1 MKHVILPDDVRRSLA
16 FYLAMEEFVAR
27 EIEGE
32 AFFVW
37 RVEPTVIFGRN
48 QVLENEV
55 NLEYCREHGVDIVRR
70 KSGGGCVYSDL
81 GNIMVSYISRRGDVS
96 EVFDR
101 YMTALTEALRAL
113 GVPAEKSGRNDIL
126 VEGRKISGNAFHQL
140 PDRSIV
146 HGTLLY
152 STDLEAL
159 TEAIRPPVE
168 KLQRHG
174 VKSVRQRVMN
184 LSEYVALMTEPDDAL
199 KSPESLEEYLV
210 RYFTDGEIHLDEND
224 LGVIAR
230 SEATWQSVDMVLALG
245 GGAVMT
251 AECAE
256 IVHSDTICIYLK
268 ASVETLME
276 HLSGQTDGRPMLGDS
291 DLRTR
296 IEDLMAL
303 RSDTYEK
310 TAHIIIDT
318 DGKPIEAVASEIISI
333 IREEQFCTN

>member
-113 GVPAEKSGRNDIL
+113 GVPVEKSGRNDIL
-126 VEGRKISGNAFHQL
+126 LEGRKISGNAFHQL

-174 VKSVRQRVMN
+174 VESVRQRVMN
-184 LSEYVALMTEPDDAL
+184 LSEYVALMTESDDAL
-199 KSPESLEEYLV
+199 KSPEALEEYLV
-210 RYFTDGEIHLDEND
+210 GYFTDGEIVLNEND
-224 LGVIAR
+224 L
-230 SEATWQSVDMVLALG
+230 E
-245 GGAVMT
+245 
-251 AECAE
+251 
-256 IVHSDTICIYLK
+256 K
-268 ASVETLME
+268 
-276 HLSGQTDGRPMLGDS
+276 
-291 DLRTR
+291 
-296 IEDLMAL
+296 IELIT
-303 RSDTYEK
+303 DTY
-310 TAHIIIDT
+310 
-318 DGKPIEAVASEIISI
+318 G
-333 IREEQFCTN
+333 R

>member
-1 MKHVILPDDVRRSLA
+1 MMKNVVLPDAVRRSLA
-16 FYLAMEEFVAR
+16 FYLAMEEYVASAV
-27 EIEGE
+27 EDE

-37 RVEPTVIFGRN
+37 RVEPTVIYGRN

-101 YMTALTEALRAL
+101 YMTSLCDALRAL

-159 TEAIRPPVE
+159 VEAIMPPVE

-174 VKSVRQRVMN
+174 VESVRQRVMN
-184 LSEYVALMTEPDDAL
+184 LSEYVSAMQDPAPEL
-199 KSPESLEEYLV
+199 KSPEALEEYLV
-210 RYFTDGEIHLDEND
+210 RYFTDGVVMLADED
-224 LGVIAR
+224 
-230 SEATWQSVDMVLALG
+230 
-245 GGAVMT
+245 
-251 AECAE
+251 
-256 IVHSDTICIYLK
+256 
-268 ASVETLME
+268 VEKIKLITK
-276 HLSGQTDGRPMLGDS
+276 TYGRKSL
-291 DLRTR
+291 
-296 IEDLMAL
+296 EDLSL
-303 RSDTYEK
+303 
-310 TAHIIIDT
+310 
-318 DGKPIEAVASEIISI
+318 
-333 IREEQFCTN
+333 

>member
-1 MKHVILPDDVRRSLA
+1 MKNVVLPDAVRRSLA
-16 FYLAMEEFVAR
+16 FYLAMEEYVAG
-27 EIEGE
+27 EVEDE

-81 GNIMVSYISRRGDVS
+81 GNIMISYVSRRGDVS

-113 GVPAEKSGRNDIL
+113 GVPAVKSGRNDIL
-126 VEGRKISGNAFHQL
+126 VDGRKVSGNAFHQL

-174 VKSVRQRVMN
+174 VESVRQRVMN
-184 LSEYVALMTEPDDAL
+184 LSDYVAAMPDPAPEL
-199 KSPESLEEYLV
+199 RSPEALEEYLV
-210 RYFTDGEIHLDEND
+210 RYFTDGE
-224 LGVIAR
+224 V
-230 SEATWQSVDMVLALG
+230 
-245 GGAVMT
+245 
-251 AECAE
+251 
-256 IVHSDTICIYLK
+256 
-268 ASVETLME
+268 
-276 HLSGQTDGRPMLGDS
+276 HLSELDVEKILRFAQDDS
-291 DLRTR
+291 
-296 IEDLMAL
+296 
-303 RSDTYEK
+303 YK
-310 TAHIIIDT
+310 
-318 DGKPIEAVASEIISI
+318 G
-333 IREEQFCTN
+333 

>member
-1 MKHVILPDDVRRSLA
+1 MKHVILPNNIRRSLA
-16 FYLAMEEFVAR
+16 FYLAMEEFVAMKV
-27 EIEGE
+27 EDE

-37 RVEPTVIFGRN
+37 RVEPTVIYGRN
-48 QVLENEV
+48 QVIENEV

-174 VKSVRQRVMN
+174 VESVRQRVMN
-184 LSEYVALMTEPDDAL
+184 LSEYVALMTESDDAL
-199 KSPESLEEYLV
+199 KSPEALEEYLV
-210 RYFTDGEIHLDEND
+210 GYFTDGEIVLNEND
-224 LGVIAR
+224 LEKIKLI
-230 SEATWQSVDMVLALG
+230 T
-245 GGAVMT
+245 
-251 AECAE
+251 
-256 IVHSDTICIYLK
+256 
-268 ASVETLME
+268 
-276 HLSGQTDGRPMLGDS
+276 
-291 DLRTR
+291 
-296 IEDLMAL
+296 
-303 RSDTYEK
+303 DTY
-310 TAHIIIDT
+310 
-318 DGKPIEAVASEIISI
+318 G
-333 IREEQFCTN
+333 R

>member
-174 VKSVRQRVMN
+174 VESVRQRVMN

-199 KSPESLEEYLV
+199 KSPEALEKYLV
-210 RYFTDGEIHLDEND
+210 GYFTDGEIHLNEDD
-224 LGVIAR
+224 
-230 SEATWQSVDMVLALG
+230 
-245 GGAVMT
+245 
-251 AECAE
+251 
-256 IVHSDTICIYLK
+256 
-268 ASVETLME
+268 VEKIKLIT
-276 HLSGQTDGRPMLGDS
+276 
-291 DLRTR
+291 
-296 IEDLMAL
+296 
-303 RSDTYEK
+303 DTY
-310 TAHIIIDT
+310 
-318 DGKPIEAVASEIISI
+318 G
-333 IREEQFCTN
+333 R

>member
-37 RVEPTVIFGRN
+37 RVEPTVIYGRN

-96 EVFDR
+96 EVFDC

-126 VEGRKISGNAFHQL
+126 VEGRKVSGNAFHQL

-174 VKSVRQRVMN
+174 VESVRQRVMN

-199 KSPESLEEYLV
+199 KSPEALEKYLV

-230 SEATWQSVDMVLALG
+230 SEATWQSV
-245 GGAVMT
+245 
-251 AECAE
+251 
-256 IVHSDTICIYLK
+256 
-268 ASVETLME
+268 
-276 HLSGQTDGRPMLGDS
+276 
-291 DLRTR
+291 
-296 IEDLMAL
+296 
-303 RSDTYEK
+303 
-310 TAHIIIDT
+310 
-318 DGKPIEAVASEIISI
+318 
-333 IREEQFCTN
+333 

>member
-27 EIEGE
+27 EVEGE

-37 RVEPTVIFGRN
+37 RVEPTVIYGRN

-126 VEGRKISGNAFHQL
+126 VEGRKVSGNAFHQL

-174 VKSVRQRVMN
+174 VESVRQRVMN

-199 KSPESLEEYLV
+199 KTPEALEEYLV
-210 RYFTDGEIHLDEND
+210 GYFTDGEIHLKEDD
-224 LGVIAR
+224 
-230 SEATWQSVDMVLALG
+230 
-245 GGAVMT
+245 
-251 AECAE
+251 
-256 IVHSDTICIYLK
+256 
-268 ASVETLME
+268 VEKIKLIT
-276 HLSGQTDGRPMLGDS
+276 
-291 DLRTR
+291 
-296 IEDLMAL
+296 
-303 RSDTYEK
+303 DTY
-310 TAHIIIDT
+310 
-318 DGKPIEAVASEIISI
+318 G
-333 IREEQFCTN
+333 R

>member
-37 RVEPTVIFGRN
+37 RVEPTVIYGRN

-55 NLEYCREHGVDIVRR
+55 NLEYCYEHKVDIVRR
-70 KSGGGCVYSDL
+70 KSGGGCVYSDM
-81 GNIMVSYISRRGDVS
+81 GNIMLSYVSSRGSVA

-101 YMTALTEALRAL
+101 YMTALTEALRKL

-126 VEGRKISGNAFHQL
+126 VDGRKISGNAFHQL

-168 KLQRHG
+168 KLRRHG
-174 VKSVRQRVMN
+174 VESVRQRVMN
-184 LSEYVALMTEPDDAL
+184 LSEYVDLMSHPPEEL
-199 KSPESLEEYLV
+199 RSPEALEKYLIE
-210 RYFTDGEIHLDEND
+210 YFTDEEL
-224 LGVIAR
+224 
-230 SEATWQSVDMVLALG
+230 VL
-245 GGAVMT
+245 T
-251 AECAE
+251 E
-256 IVHSDTICIYLK
+256 SQ
-268 ASVETLME
+268 VEKIELITK
-276 HLSGQTDGRPMLGDS
+276 TYGR
-291 DLRTR
+291 
-296 IEDLMAL
+296 
-303 RSDTYEK
+303 
-310 TAHIIIDT
+310 
-318 DGKPIEAVASEIISI
+318 
-333 IREEQFCTN
+333 

>member
-1 MKHVILPDDVRRSLA
+1 MKHIILPDNVRRSLA

-27 EIEGE
+27 EVEDE

-37 RVEPTVIFGRN
+37 RVEPTVIYGRN

-55 NLEYCREHGVDIVRR
+55 NLEYCIKHDVDIVRR
-70 KSGGGCVYSDL
+70 KSGGGCVYSDP
-81 GNIMVSYISRRGDVS
+81 GNIMISYVSRRGDVS

-101 YMTALTEALRAL
+101 YMTAFSEALRAL
-113 GVPAEKSGRNDIL
+113 GVPAEKSGRNDIM

-159 TEAIRPPVE
+159 TEAIKPPTE

-174 VKSVRQRVMN
+174 VESVRQRVMN
-184 LSEYVALMTEPDDAL
+184 LSEYVASMTYPDDAL
-199 KSPESLEEYLV
+199 KSPEALENYLV

-230 SEATWQSVDMVLALG
+230 SEATWQSV
-245 GGAVMT
+245 
-251 AECAE
+251 
-256 IVHSDTICIYLK
+256 
-268 ASVETLME
+268 
-276 HLSGQTDGRPMLGDS
+276 
-291 DLRTR
+291 
-296 IEDLMAL
+296 
-303 RSDTYEK
+303 
-310 TAHIIIDT
+310 
-318 DGKPIEAVASEIISI
+318 
-333 IREEQFCTN
+333 

>member
-174 VKSVRQRVMN
+174 VESVRQRVMN
-184 LSEYVALMTEPDDAL
+184 LSEYVALMTESDDAL
-199 KSPESLEEYLV
+199 KSPEALEEYLV
-210 RYFTDGEIHLDEND
+210 GYFTDGEIVLNEND
-224 LGVIAR
+224 LEKIKLI
-230 SEATWQSVDMVLALG
+230 T
-245 GGAVMT
+245 
-251 AECAE
+251 
-256 IVHSDTICIYLK
+256 
-268 ASVETLME
+268 
-276 HLSGQTDGRPMLGDS
+276 
-291 DLRTR
+291 
-296 IEDLMAL
+296 
-303 RSDTYEK
+303 DTY
-310 TAHIIIDT
+310 
-318 DGKPIEAVASEIISI
+318 G
-333 IREEQFCTN
+333 R